1 MSNPVKSTKTLCA
14 VPWMHLAFEPSGKV
28 VPCCLTSNH
37 DYWAGDLNTQSIE
50 QIWNSDNM
58 KKLRVEMMN
67 GEEPAIC
74 DKCFDKEK
82 ITYGS
87 GRQHHNR
94 IFGSVLE
101 QIPIITEADGTCNK
115 MELKYWDFRFSNLC
129 NLKCR
134 TCGPRYSSAWVPDGK
149 KLGYNADQEKVW
161 NIESVDDMS
170 NFDFLKEQVKH
181 VEKIY
186 FAGGEPLLMPE
197 HWQML
202 DMLVE
207 NKRFDVSLSYNTN
220 CTTLTYGK
228 KNIIDYWKQ
237 WDFGKLEVWPSLD
250 EIDERAELVR
260 SGTKWKDVE
269 ANLKQLIELPNAIIR
284 PGLTIGGLNVF
295 RLPAIIDRLMD
306 LGVLKEKFGYINF
319 FLNLVMDPK
328 FYHVKIL
335 PDEYKTKISADLLKY
350 CDDFNKKYNTNINI
364 HFDHI
369 LHELSLPHD
378 PNAAKT
384 FLGLSA
390 RLDDIRNEKTFEVI
404 PELDVV
410 RQMYPEYYKYEK
422 NN

>member
-1 MSNPVKSTKTLCA
+1 
-14 VPWMHLAFEPSGKV
+14 
-28 VPCCLTSNH
+28 
-37 DYWAGDLNTQSIE
+37 
-50 QIWNSDNM
+50 
-58 KKLRVEMMN
+58 
-67 GEEPAIC
+67 
-74 DKCFDKEK
+74 
-82 ITYGS
+82 
-87 GRQHHNR
+87 
-94 IFGSVLE
+94 
-101 QIPIITEADGTCNK
+101 

-134 TCGPRYSSAWVPDGK
+134 TCGPRFSSAWVPDAK
-149 KLGYNADQEKVW
+149 KLGYTDQEKVW

-260 SGTKWKDVE
+260 SGTRWKDVE

-319 FLNLVMDPK
+319 FLNLVMDPGY
-328 FYHVKIL
+328 YHVKIL
-335 PDEYKTKISADLLKY
+335 PDEYKQKISADLLKY

-378 PNAAKT
+378 PRAAKA

-390 RLDDIRNEKTFEVI
+390 SMDMLRNEKTFEVI

-410 RQMYPEYYKYEK
+410 RQMYPEFYKYEK

>member
-28 VPCCLTSNH
+28 VPCCLTSAH
-37 DYWAGDLNTQSIE
+37 DYWAGDLNTQPIE
-50 QIWNSDNM
+50 EIWNSNNM

-74 DKCFDKEK
+74 NKCFDKEK
-82 ITYGS
+82 VTYGS

-94 IFGSVLE
+94 EFGSVLE
-101 QIPIITEADGTCNK
+101 KIPVITEADGTCNT

-134 TCGPRYSSAWVPDGK
+134 TCGPRYSSAWVPDAK
-149 KLGYNADQEKVW
+149 KFGYTDQEKVW

-260 SGTKWKDVE
+260 SGTRWKDIE
-269 ANLKQLIELPNAIIR
+269 SNLKQLIELPNAIIR

-295 RLPAIIDRLMD
+295 RLPAIIDRLME
-306 LGVLKEKFGYINF
+306 LGVLKAKFGYINF

-328 FYHVKIL
+328 FYHVRIL
-335 PDEYKTKISADLLKY
+335 PDDYKTKISADLLKY

-378 PNAAKT
+378 PTAAKT
-384 FLGLSA
+384 FLELSSK
-390 RLDDIRNEKTFEVI
+390 LDVIRNEKTFEVI

-410 RQMYPEYYKYEK
+410 RQMYPEYYTNEK

>member
-28 VPCCLTSNH
+28 VPCCLTSAH
-37 DYWAGDLNTQSIE
+37 DYWAGDLNTQPIE
-50 QIWNSDNM
+50 EIWNSDNM

-94 IFGSVLE
+94 EFSSVLE
-101 QIPIITEADGTCNK
+101 KIPVITEADGTCNT

-134 TCGPRYSSAWVPDGK
+134 TCGPRYSSAWVPDAK
-149 KLGYNADQEKVW
+149 KLGYTDQEKVW

-260 SGTKWKDVE
+260 SGTRWKDVE
-269 ANLKQLIELPNAIIR
+269 SNLKQLIELPNAIIR

-295 RLPAIIDRLMD
+295 RLPAIIDRLME
-306 LGVLKEKFGYINF
+306 LGVLKQKFGYINF

-335 PDEYKTKISADLLKY
+335 PDDYKTKISADLLKY
-350 CDDFNKKYNTNINI
+350 CDDFNKKYNTNINV

-378 PNAAKT
+378 ATAAKT

-404 PELDVV
+404 PELDIV

>member
-28 VPCCLTSNH
+28 VPCCLTSAH

-50 QIWNSDNM
+50 EIWNSDNM

-74 DKCFDKEK
+74 NKCFDKEK
-82 ITYGS
+82 VTYGS

-94 IFGSVLE
+94 EFKSVLDT
-101 QIPIITEADGTCNK
+101 IPVITEADGTCNK

-134 TCGPRYSSAWVPDGK
+134 TCGPRFSSAWVPDAK
-149 KLGYNADQEKVW
+149 KLGYTDQEKVW

-170 NFDFLKEQVKH
+170 NFDFLKEQVQH
-181 VEKIY
+181 VQKIY

-260 SGTKWKDVE
+260 SGTRWKDVE

-328 FYHVKIL
+328 YYHVKIL
-335 PDEYKTKISADLLKY
+335 PDDYKEKISADLLRY
-350 CDDFNKKYNTNINI
+350 CDDFNKKYRTNINI

-378 PNAAKT
+378 PQAAKS
-384 FLGLSA
+384 FLGLTA
-390 RLDDIRNEKTFEVI
+390 AMDALRNEKTFEVI
-404 PELDVV
+404 PELDIV
-410 RQMYPEYYKYEK
+410 RQMYPEFYKYEK